1 MTRVFARKESSWC
14 SFLAKD
20 EKGNTRRLVGTLTS
34 EPRPG
39 MAYEVEAKTL
49 EVIRD
54 DPRRLLEVNG
64 IVFLMDKRAMRKNR
78 QEGGGPVSRPL

>member
-1 MTRVFARKESSWC
+1 
-14 SFLAKD
+14 
-20 EKGNTRRLVGTLTS
+20 
-34 EPRPG
+34 

-64 IVFLMDKRAMRKNR
+64 IGFLMDKIAMRKNR